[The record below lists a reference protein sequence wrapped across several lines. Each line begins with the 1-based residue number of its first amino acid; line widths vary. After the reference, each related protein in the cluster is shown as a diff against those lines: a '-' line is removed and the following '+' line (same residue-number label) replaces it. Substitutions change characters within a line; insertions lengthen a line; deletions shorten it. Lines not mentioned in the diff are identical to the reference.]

1 MEKQWEDFYLG
12 GFFKRVE
19 TTASQKAKS
28 TEQARV
34 CDDVFLH
41 VHYVYVCLIRRG
53 VFHLGIRKYTFIFF
67 APFEGDHLK
76 TPFKA
81 IRP

>member
-1 MEKQWEDFYLG
+1 MEKQWDDFYLG

-28 TEQARV
+28 TEQAKA

-41 VHYVYVCLIRRG
+41 VHYVYVCIIYMYMVRCFLAN
-53 VFHLGIRKYTFIFF
+53 LGILNLGYV
-67 APFEGDHLK
+67 
-76 TPFKA
+76 
-81 IRP
+81 